1 MGSISRYSGEC
12 LSTLENLHML
22 LGENFQKLCT
32 KVAYK
37 NSGIVHHK
45 VQIIFFDHFPGIVS
59 DTVNCIKDPFK
70 KEMLSSRNV

>member
-1 MGSISRYSGEC
+1 MGFISSYSGEC

-32 KVAYK
+32 KVAYE

-45 VQIIFFDHFPGIVS
+45 VQFFDHFAGIVS
-59 DTVNCIKDPFK
+59 DTVNCTKDRFK
-70 KEMLSSRNV
+70 KKMLSSRNV